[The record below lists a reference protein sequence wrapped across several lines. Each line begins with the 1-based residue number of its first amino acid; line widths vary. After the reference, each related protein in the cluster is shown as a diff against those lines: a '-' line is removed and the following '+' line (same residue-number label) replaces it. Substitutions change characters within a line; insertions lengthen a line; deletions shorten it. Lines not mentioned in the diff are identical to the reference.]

1 MIKGLFL
8 SIILTVIV
16 IAFLSMDFYF
26 LSQHDRNRK
35 KGGKGWSWDYTLFL
49 IGMGLFLVL
58 QPVILPIIG
67 LSTKAGWGMAIQV
80 LGGISV
86 LLGFIVHIWA
96 RQHLQH
102 FYTERVE
109 VQPDHRV
116 IDTGPYALM
125 RHPIFTSFFLLAAGV
140 LLINPAITT
149 LLIVAYTFWAFT
161 TSAKEEEK
169 MLSESVPGY
178 TDYLK
183 RTSRFLPRLW
193 RK

>member
-8 SIILTVIV
+8 SVILTVIV

-26 LSQHDRNRK
+26 LSRHDQNRK

-49 IGMGLFLVL
+49 VVMGLFLLL

-67 LSTKAGWGMAIQV
+67 LSTEASWGVAIQA

-116 IDTGPYALM
+116 IDTGPYALIPQL
-125 RHPIFTSFFLLAAGV
+125 RRCSSSPILFGRS
-140 LLINPAITT
+140 
-149 LLIVAYTFWAFT
+149 
-161 TSAKEEEK
+161 
-169 MLSESVPGY
+169 
-178 TDYLK
+178 
-183 RTSRFLPRLW
+183 LPRHRR
-193 RK
+193 RKKH